1 MTCRCGRGRAESAG
15 QRQRQKLHGCALAG
29 RGGLAGDGKNCIHAG
44 LVSRHPWRSTP
55 PPTHPA
61 PPSTGPWGPWGLRA
75 SVAPTHGRR
84 AQRAAGGNIPP
95 TMGRRYQGAV
105 ACREEGAPESGA
117 AAKRRGVGA
126 SAMGPAVCAAK
137 RGSDSANAMAWTRA
151 MDGAKRGLHPCGFC
165 RPPTSPTA
173 RPTQSCGSRATR
185 EGVSHVRPDYLL
197 ETYFSR
203 RICELPRPASFSAST
218 QASTMSGLPHR

>member
-1 MTCRCGRGRAESAG
+1 MTCRCGRARAERQKLQGCCVGGAG
-15 QRQRQKLHGCALAG
+15 WAGGGRQKLHPCGPCFAPSMALDTPANPPRPTFDRSMGAMGPAG
-29 RGGLAGDGKNCIHAG
+29 R
-44 LVSRHPWRSTP
+44 
-55 PPTHPA
+55 
-61 PPSTGPWGPWGLRA
+61 GLRA

-151 MDGAKRGLHPCGFC
+151 MDGAKRGPHPCGFC